1 MTTPKRHRA
10 PPARRPGRRA
20 QKKED
25 VRRRILE
32 AALTLFQRNGFD
44 ETTTKQIARRAR
56 IAEGTLFNY
65 FPIKDDIALYF
76 LEREVEH
83 AIAAVRGDRRL
94 VKAPLEEKLFALV
107 QAQIDFLAPYERF
120 IGAAFVSALRPASTI
135 ARGVRAEALRERYL
149 AFVDELVGE
158 SFAPRRRPVLSWFAP
173 QAFWIY
179 YLGVLLYWLHDR
191 SRGKQDT
198 LAFLDRSL
206 KLGVAVLKRASP
218 Q

>member
-1 MTTPKRHRA
+1 MTTRKRDR
-10 PPARRPGRRA
+10 PRPARRPGRRA

-44 ETTTKQIARRAR
+44 ETTTKQIATRAR

-83 AIAAVRGDRRL
+83 AIAAVRGDGRL
-94 VKAPLEEKLFALV
+94 AKAPLEEKLFALV

-120 IGAAFVSALRPASTI
+120 
-135 ARGVRAEALRERYL
+135 
-149 AFVDELVGE
+149 
-158 SFAPRRRPVLSWFAP
+158 
-173 QAFWIY
+173 
-179 YLGVLLYWLHDR
+179 
-191 SRGKQDT
+191 
-198 LAFLDRSL
+198 
-206 KLGVAVLKRASP
+206 
-218 Q
+218 